1 MSRVGYAYIYVHWLP
16 PFWSIGF
23 VICPVTNN
31 SDSLTGFLK
40 RGKDTTFMQRVI
52 HFFAIQPGQKRFNAA
67 PLVIFW
73 HCGCGPYVGMGKH
86 MLVEFLP
93 SCALQVS
100 VGLALLTFLLHMSK
114 H

>member
-40 RGKDTTFMQRVI
+40 TGKDTKFMQRVI
-52 HFFAIQPGQKRFNAA
+52 HFFAVQPGQKRFNAA
-67 PLVIFW
+67 PLVIF
-73 HCGCGPYVGMGKH
+73 
-86 MLVEFLP
+86 LVLW
-93 SCALQVS
+93 V
-100 VGLALLTFLLHMSK
+100 LAPI
-114 H
+114 